1 MYLNFPWVHTT
12 RPLDTAALTLVP
24 EEWHH
29 VRQVLRCALEDPI
42 VVFNGAGQI
51 RLGCLGRREI
61 NFTAPVQTIARG
73 APRVNC
79 VLFLPNNITTF
90 EICLRKACELGVAT
104 IQPVLGDR
112 TEGHAWSAP
121 LWAKR
126 QPRFQRIMI
135 ESCKQAKNPWLPQL
149 RTPIKSDT
157 LVSSVL
163 GVCFY
168 GSLSTISQ
176 SLPAPTALTGF
187 SGIIGPEGGFSSN
200 EESFLNKFSTPIHLP
215 TYVLRVETAMVS
227 LISVLKI
234 RYIPQE

>member
-1 MYLNFPWVHTT
+1 MYSHFPWVHTAESLEAAT
-12 RPLDTAALTLVP
+12 LPLAP

-29 VRQVLRCALEDPI
+29 VRQVLRCMPEAPI
-42 VVFNGAGQI
+42 VVFSGTGQM
-51 RLGCLGRREI
+51 RLGCLGREEI
-61 NFTAPVQTIARG
+61 RFTAPVQTVAQCT
-73 APRVNC
+73 PQVNC

-135 ESCKQAKNPWLPQL
+135 ESCKQSKNPRLPQL
-149 RTPIKSDT
+149 RTPIKSD
-157 LVSSVL
+157 VL
-163 GVCFY
+163 ATSISGICFH
-168 GSLSTISQ
+168 GSLNIPSQ
-176 SLPAPTALTGF
+176 TLPTPNDLTEF
-187 SGIIGPEGGFSSN
+187 SIIIGPEGGFSPN
-200 EESFLNKFSTPIHLP
+200 EESFLNTFSIPLRLS

-227 LISVLKI
+227 LISVLKMH
-234 RYIPQE
+234 YMPQK